1 MIPDCGEPVALIGV
15 GAGTD
20 HHRYDG
26 LAVVQ
31 PSTGSMVDISV
42 GLVASVLRVV
52 VPYEHGDA
60 GHVGS
65 AAEELEVILAEGV
78 GTFSGL
84 PYAAILTEVTGD
96 ALVDVCPA
104 ELV

>member
-31 PSTGSMVDISV
+31 PSTGSMVDVSV
-42 GLVASVLRVV
+42 GLVASILRVV
-52 VPYEHGDA
+52 VPYEHGNT
-60 GHVGS
+60 GQIGS